1 MVEFDF
7 IRRILKARFQKF
19 FKENKPLFR
28 TLSEQSS
35 LDRDSHLE
43 EFYRFHIRANSFN
56 SCSREKIRLIR
67 VICVRNEEHSLIN
80 YVDSCHDSAKQASL
94 MAFAAPRVLKF
105 LIMIK
110 VNWTKVAKVLKLV
123 ATVITSVLGTL
134 AVQSCVPHLF

>member
-43 EFYRFHIRANSFN
+43 EFDDF
-56 SCSREKIRLIR
+56 LIR
-67 VICVRNEEHSLIN
+67 VSREIRVRSL
-80 YVDSCHDSAKQASL
+80 L
-94 MAFAAPRVLKF
+94 L
-105 LIMIK
+105 
-110 VNWTKVAKVLKLV
+110 
-123 ATVITSVLGTL
+123 SV
-134 AVQSCVPHLF
+134 VPYIRS

>member
-56 SCSREKIRLIR
+56 SLTKVQSVALQSCSREKIRLIR
-67 VICVRNEEHSLIN
+67 VIRVRSL
-80 YVDSCHDSAKQASL
+80 L
-94 MAFAAPRVLKF
+94 L
-105 LIMIK
+105 
-110 VNWTKVAKVLKLV
+110 
-123 ATVITSVLGTL
+123 SV
-134 AVQSCVPHLF
+134 VPYIRS

>member
-43 EFYRFHIRANSFN
+43 DFYHF
-56 SCSREKIRLIR
+56 LIR
-67 VICVRNEEHSLIN
+67 VIREIRVRSL
-80 YVDSCHDSAKQASL
+80 L
-94 MAFAAPRVLKF
+94 L
-105 LIMIK
+105 
-110 VNWTKVAKVLKLV
+110 
-123 ATVITSVLGTL
+123 SV
-134 AVQSCVPHLF
+134 VPYIRS

>member
-43 EFYRFHIRANSFN
+43 EATAFKIRVN
-56 SCSREKIRLIR
+56 SCLFSDQGTECGAAI
-67 VICVRNEEHSLIN
+67 VFENN
-80 YVDSCHDSAKQASL
+80 YPFNPCH
-94 MAFAAPRVLKF
+94 
-105 LIMIK
+105 
-110 VNWTKVAKVLKLV
+110 
-123 ATVITSVLGTL
+123 
-134 AVQSCVPHLF
+134 